1 MINEYS
7 YISKIFG
14 DMRLTGIFY
23 YFLGL
28 KCFSPIL
35 NRDVFELLY
44 FVFVE
49 EKKHYNIDRPCYY
62 QRFII
67 TTVP

>member
-14 DMRLTGIFY
+14 DMRLTVMFY

-28 KCFSPIL
+28 KCFPPIL
-35 NRDVFELLY
+35 NRDVFEILY
-44 FVFVE
+44 FVSV
-49 EKKHYNIDRPCYY
+49 EKKNYNIDRPCYY
-62 QRFII
+62 ESFII
-67 TTVP
+67 TMVP

>member
-23 YFLGL
+23 YFIEL
-28 KCFSPIL
+28 KCFPPIL
-35 NRDVFELLY
+35 NRDVFEMLY
-44 FVFVE
+44 FVSVE
-49 EKKHYNIDRPCYY
+49 EKK
-62 QRFII
+62 
-67 TTVP
+67 TL